1 MNANYMLGNFLP
13 TTDTAVKKT
22 DKGAYI
28 QMENKKEREEEKSEG
43 REKIVSGENLV
54 NIIF

>member
-1 MNANYMLGNFLP
+1 M
-13 TTDTAVKKT
+13 KKT

-28 QMENKKEREEEKSEG
+28 QMENKKERKGGREVG
-43 REKIVSGENLV
+43 RREKIVSGENLV

>member
-13 TTDTAVKKT
+13 TMDTAVKKT